1 MRSWAGWQDQEQVL
15 QQEVRGASPEAQVP
29 RAGADSMG
37 WFWVLSAPCGL
48 FAVPSG
54 FPEVDYF
61 QAAAQC
67 VKGSAGG

>member
-1 MRSWAGWQDQEQVL
+1 ML
-15 QQEVRGASPEAQVP
+15 QQEVGGASPEAQAP
-29 RAGADSMG
+29 RAAAGSMG
-37 WFWVLSAPCGL
+37 RLWVPSACCGL